1 MSLRHRNGRWNT
13 MNRLKDIRK
22 AKKLTVNEVAKAIG
36 ITQPAL
42 THIENGH
49 RNPSIQVAFKL
60 ANFFGVSIEDL
71 FPQFKNNMGSKKPV
85 GV

>member
-1 MSLRHRNGRWNT
+1 MNKLKVMRKQRN
-13 MNRLKDIRK
+13 
-22 AKKLTVNEVAKAIG
+22 LTVEEVAKAVG

-42 THIENGH
+42 SMIENGH
-49 RNPSIQVAFKL
+49 RNPSMNVAFKL

-71 FPQFKNNMGSKKPV
+71 FPQYKDTTKSKKPV

>member
-1 MSLRHRNGRWNT
+1 
-13 MNRLKDIRK
+13 MNRLKDMRK
-22 AKKLTVNEVAKAIG
+22 SRNLTVKEVAKAIG

-42 THIENGH
+42 TRIENGH
-49 RNPSIQVAFKL
+49 RNPSMNVAFKL

-71 FPQFKNNMGSKKPV
+71 FPQYTTKAKKPV

>member
-1 MSLRHRNGRWNT
+1 
-13 MNRLKDIRK
+13 MNRLKDMRK
-22 AKKLTVNEVAKAIG
+22 SRNLTVKEVAKAIG

-42 THIENGH
+42 TRIENGH
-49 RNPSIQVAFKL
+49 RNPSMNVAFKL

-71 FPQFKNNMGSKKPV
+71 FPKYTTKKKTPA

>member
-1 MSLRHRNGRWNT
+1 
-13 MNRLKDIRK
+13 MNKLKDIRQK
-22 AKKLTVNEVAKAIG
+22 RNLTVNEVAKAIE

-42 THIENGH
+42 SMIENGH

-71 FPQFKNNMGSKKPV
+71 FPQFKNNTGSKKTV